1 MRFVAKRLINLIFT
15 VLIVSFLAFCAFQII
30 GDPVARML
38 GSEATPEMVEQLKEE
53 LGFNRPLMTRY
64 LEWAG
69 NFLKGDMGMS
79 YSYKMPVSE
88 MVLPKLGTTVAL
100 TLMAFL
106 MTCVLSISIGLYQVR
121 LKSPRIDR
129 IMTVVN
135 QLVMSIPPF
144 FIGILFTGIFGLVFR
159 WFTPGYFISFRDD
172 PLGFF
177 GYLFL
182 PALSIA
188 IPKISQAVKMLRSQT
203 GAELEKDYIRTAYSR
218 GMNTGAA
225 VNRHALHNAIIPVIS
240 FLAVSLA
247 EMLASCI
254 IIEQIFSIP
263 GIGRLLLS
271 SIGSRDFTVVLAI
284 VVILVIWVI
293 LVNWAADI
301 IYPLID
307 PRIKVKK

>member
-144 FIGILFTGIFGLVFR
+144 FIGILFTCIFGLVFR

>member
-79 YSYKMPVSE
+79 YSYKLPVSE

-144 FIGILFTGIFGLVFR
+144 FIGILFTCIFGLVFR